1 MKEKLASLI
10 DVKSIV
16 TICFTV
22 CFAVLAL
29 TGVINGDDFMTT
41 FLIIITY
48 YFTKKS
54 DETVSENKDTD

>member
-16 TICFTV
+16 TIGFTICFM
-22 CFAVLAL
+22 VLAL
-29 TGVINGDDFMTT
+29 SGIINGDDFMTT

-48 YFTKKS
+48 YFTKKNN
-54 DETVSENKDTD
+54 ETISEDKDTD